1 METPGNPLMLVGALV
16 VVFMILT
23 SGRREDQQ
31 AAWGWVTFHV
41 KAVVIVVGLILFVNW
56 LR

>member
-1 METPGNPLMLVGALV
+1 MLVGALV